1 MRCRVPP
8 VPAPPLPSKTPPYAR
23 PVTLLPDR
31 LALETAFTVE
41 SGPARLVDS
50 LPPRAAGGDPVLV
63 RMVEGLRGR
72 GDLWMTLGA
81 SFEYGSAPPR
91 IGWQA
96 GAHRIAAG
104 SQALWLFAP
113 VHVRKA
119 HGVAAAE
126 FSVSQGTQV
135 PFAVVWRNSR
145 ASAPGPPLVAALVDQ
160 TARWR
165 V

>member
-1 MRCRVPP
+1 
-8 VPAPPLPSKTPPYAR
+8 
-23 PVTLLPDR
+23 
-31 LALETAFTVE
+31 
-41 SGPARLVDS
+41 
-50 LPPRAAGGDPVLV
+50 
-63 RMVEGLRGR
+63 MVEGLSGAV
-72 GDLWMTLGA
+72 DLRMTLGA

-126 FSVSQGTQV
+126 FSVSQGTRV

-145 ASAPGPPLVAALVDQ
+145 PSAPAPPLVAALSDQ
-160 TARWR
+160 PAPCWRHCSARR
-165 V
+165 PYHRHSPDAAIRPPT